1 MLFGPPIPQLRPP
14 PLLLKYLSRQQS
26 GPGKEVHEHHLIHL
40 CIRAYGAAAASFC
53 IYLAI
58 YAITVF
64 LPRCRSRRA
73 RLCFLASSGCYC
85 RHCQLSFK
93 PNFMF
98 LRPVTVKKIKI
109 MCYPGRRGKYPG
121 RRGKQSSLVSS
132 TCLCCLRAQ
141 EEAQKLLK
149 AVRLKWLLLGGETNQ
164 YSAQGFTS
172 VCLKTLG

>member
-1 MLFGPPIPQLRPP
+1 MTLVFTA
-14 PLLLKYLSRQQS
+14 
-26 GPGKEVHEHHLIHL
+26 IHS
-40 CIRAYGAAAASFC
+40 CIRTYGATVPSFC

-58 YAITVF
+58 YTITVISTW
-64 LPRCRSRRA
+64 CRSTRA
-73 RLCFLASSGCYC
+73 RLCFLMSSGCYR
-85 RHCQLSFK
+85 RHSELSFK

-98 LRPVTVKKIKI
+98 LRPVTVEKIKI

-164 YSAQGFTS
+164 YSAQGFTYL
-172 VCLKTLG
+172 CLKSLG